1 MQWLQIVFPSFGL
14 CCALFLAAFS
24 YLHFEIFSKTKYAR
38 ARYLLFFCLVSI
50 IPCMLQVFVQSRIF
64 SKEIVL
70 WAAITSSMINSV
82 VRYYYLRSISYFVA
96 IPDRFLKVAYMILGI
111 LGLIS
116 CLMLYSELFGGPFL
130 FVDSA
135 NIPSAGNYFINSY
148 FISVGPPSDFIKTLL
163 TFYALFDA
171 VYSLFIIVLIWRST
185 KDIWFLSGLFICL
198 FIAVEHFLLPF
209 TSRYYLPL
217 FFFSY
222 FLEALRMTYFSAK
235 EYLIENEV
243 KKGILQKITP
253 DKDTEK
259 YQNSNLSEDRIL
271 QLAETVK
278 TVLST
283 SKIYKDPNLKL
294 EKLAAQVGI
303 PGYQLSQ
310 VIGLGLNSRFYEL
323 INSYR
328 IQSIIND
335 FRDIHLEDKTIID
348 IALDNGFNSK
358 STFNLS
364 FKKITGKTPTEFRH
378 EVELS
383 RSKSL

>member
-1 MQWLQIVFPSFGL
+1 
-14 CCALFLAAFS
+14 
-24 YLHFEIFSKTKYAR
+24 
-38 ARYLLFFCLVSI
+38 
-50 IPCMLQVFVQSRIF
+50 
-64 SKEIVL
+64 
-70 WAAITSSMINSV
+70 
-82 VRYYYLRSISYFVA
+82 
-96 IPDRFLKVAYMILGI
+96 
-111 LGLIS
+111 
-116 CLMLYSELFGGPFL
+116 
-130 FVDSA
+130 
-135 NIPSAGNYFINSY
+135 
-148 FISVGPPSDFIKTLL
+148 
-163 TFYALFDA
+163 
-171 VYSLFIIVLIWRST
+171 
-185 KDIWFLSGLFICL
+185 
-198 FIAVEHFLLPF
+198 
-209 TSRYYLPL
+209 
-217 FFFSY
+217 
-222 FLEALRMTYFSAK
+222 MTYFSAK